1 MQSMQ
6 ADSSPSSRRRPR
18 LDSSSGSSFSASSSP
33 FQPLKRPRFAA
44 ASAEAMQA
52 MSAKARGKAHDTID
66 LTRSSA
72 FQPHNGAKRI
82 VIKNLRQPG
91 AAREAQVREYY
102 AETEKILDDM
112 LTVVLAG
119 GKPPVPLERLY
130 RGVEDHCRNGNAGKI
145 HLVLRDRV
153 DSHVSRVILP
163 RVQRSGEGS
172 NLNMAKQLLAEW
184 HLFNAQI
191 VS

>member
-1 MQSMQ
+1 MQTI
-6 ADSSPSSRRRPR
+6 
-18 LDSSSGSSFSASSSP
+18 
-33 FQPLKRPRFAA
+33 
-44 ASAEAMQA
+44 
-52 MSAKARGKAHDTID
+52 SAKARGKARDTID

-91 AAREAQVREYY
+91 AAREAQVRDYY

-119 GKPPVPLERLY
+119 GKPLVPLERLY